1 MYKCQY
7 RPCPYESK
15 RESNCKQHMEKAH
28 GWAYVRSKN
37 NGKTGRK
44 PKTVKTPP
52 TPQIATPGSYNLD
65 SEFGEALSPYNARDG
80 YSVARSVNGSIAAS
94 EESAS
99 RSTIDTPFMPID
111 DTFGRL
117 DTNFPWNESY
127 NGFDPAGPSEYTPS
141 SHRQSWDAT
150 SMTNGATVP
159 SSFETSLTDPIFSDN
174 FDWSNLNSDYTSY
187 NIQLITPACSV
198 ENKSLDAFSR
208 HPSISLEQSLNGQVP
223 SLSPGG
229 HGNVMLFSPYSNN
242 DAGNDEGYDDFVTD
256 AGKPANDF
264 PLFDGPH
271 PTLGIGNT
279 ANAPMFQDLASMGP
293 TNWSGRGTDLANQLD
308 MNDLM
313 QVDEE

>member
-1 MYKCQY
+1 
-7 RPCPYESK
+7 
-15 RESNCKQHMEKAH
+15 MEKAH

-65 SEFGEALSPYNARDG
+65 SEFGDALSPYNARDG